1 MYKRMIALALSL
13 MLALLA
19 TGVLKPAQIQPV
31 SRFLIAVMPVMFLPT
46 CVGIMDVADQLL
58 PVLLPFLV
66 VCIVGSALVMAVSGR
81 VAQAA
86 IRREIYPGTSS
97 RGMPSAM
104 ANSPFRLSSARFMKC
119 SSTRPNFFFWLARSL
134 FLVWMDMV
142 SRIKSAQLWVRMASS

>member
-1 MYKRMIALALSL
+1 MQYLMQLGIILAVSFAGEVLNALLPLPVPASVYGLCL

-66 VCIVGSALVMAVSGR
+66 VCIVGSALVMVVSGC

-86 IRREIYPGTSS
+86 IRRE
-97 RGMPSAM
+97 RG
-104 ANSPFRLSSARFMKC
+104 AR
-119 SSTRPNFFFWLARSL
+119 
-134 FLVWMDMV
+134 
-142 SRIKSAQLWVRMASS
+142 Q

>member
-1 MYKRMIALALSL
+1 MQYLMQLGIILAVSFAGEVLNALLPLPVPASVYGLCL
-13 MLALLA
+13 MLALRA

-66 VCIVGSALVMAVSGR
+66 VCIVGSALVMVVSGH

-86 IRREIYPGTSS
+86 IRRE
-97 RGMPSAM
+97 RG
-104 ANSPFRLSSARFMKC
+104 AR
-119 SSTRPNFFFWLARSL
+119 
-134 FLVWMDMV
+134 
-142 SRIKSAQLWVRMASS
+142 Q